1 MNKTDKNINIILFLT
16 GVIFLLM
23 KLFGII
29 SWSWIIVIIPFFI
42 NIFYAFVFL
51 IVILFFIYIFN
62 NRKK

>member
-1 MNKTDKNINIILFLT
+1 MNKTDKNINIISFLT

-42 NIFYAFVFL
+42 NLFYVFVFL
-51 IVILFFIYIFN
+51 IVILFFIYILN